1 MDRKIVNM
9 SVFLTDMLDEENE
22 ASDMITL
29 DFADEESFANLL
41 EFCEKSGYSEKQE
54 FERRL
59 IAKPDVRQLA
69 EIFVENA
76 NEADKVDER
85 WKVEFFNKLTLEQNI
100 KLANLANYMNV
111 PQLIDSCLEV
121 IAI

>member
-1 MDRKIVNM
+1 M